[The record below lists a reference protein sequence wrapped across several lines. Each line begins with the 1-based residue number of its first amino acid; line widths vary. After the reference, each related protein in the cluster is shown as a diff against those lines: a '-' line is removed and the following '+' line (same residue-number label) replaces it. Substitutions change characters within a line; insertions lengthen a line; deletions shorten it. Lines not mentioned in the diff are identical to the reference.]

1 MINSFK
7 QFLTEKIR
15 KIPFVRLPKIGWWL
29 DGEKITC
36 YHGTHIRNIEWIEK
50 NGLVPPEQ
58 GYTAGVVSLALEPN
72 TSWGYASMS
81 AMGGESG
88 RGIKADKGS
97 KGFRDAGA
105 GAKSTPQEERVV
117 FVLEF
122 PKKYLMSKILPI
134 NYTSSDKK
142 LNNRSEYDKWERTD
156 QEYYAITELKFK
168 GTVPAKYIKSYMT
181 K

>member
-1 MINSFK
+1 MVDNFRT
-7 QFLTEKIR
+7 FLTEKKIR

-29 DGEKITC
+29 DNDPITV
-36 YHGTHIRNIEWIEK
+36 YHGTHIRNIDWIEK
-50 NGLVPPEQ
+50 NGLVPPTE

-81 AMGGESG
+81 GTGGE
-88 RGIKADKGS
+88 AA
-97 KGFRDAGA
+97 FRSAGA
-105 GAKSTPQEERVV
+105 AVKSTAQAERVV

-122 PKKYLMSKILPI
+122 PKNYLLKRILPI
-134 NYTSSDKK
+134 NYTTSQKK
-142 LNNRSEYDKWERTD
+142 LNDRSEFDKWTRTD

-168 GTVPAKYIKSYMT
+168 GTVEPKYIKSYMV